1 MLFTIV
7 ELCAARKYVIAP
19 NVFYYYRKRK
29 GSVMYK
35 QETLQQIFHRQ
46 MKSLTSGVRYL
57 DEFLN
62 QKDFFA
68 RRPNLKYT
76 LFNVFVKK
84 MLQPLYNIYAQIPAS
99 ALDEPVRKEFSD
111 GDNLALTSFI
121 FSMMNIQR
129 LQLTT
134 AQRRIA
140 ELETALKSKS

>member
-1 MLFTIV
+1 
-7 ELCAARKYVIAP
+7 
-19 NVFYYYRKRK
+19 
-29 GSVMYK
+29 
-35 QETLQQIFHRQ
+35 
-46 MKSLTSGVRYL
+46 
-57 DEFLN
+57 
-62 QKDFFA
+62 
-68 RRPNLKYT
+68 
-76 LFNVFVKK
+76 